1 MAERMRKDFCINCR
15 KETEYLLRKG
25 SITKRIRDKDYMF
38 NITVAVC
45 SECGEEMSLPGLI
58 DRNVQE
64 IDDQYR
70 AYEGLVTKDD
80 IENLM
85 SNPISGR
92 SGSVKRLFAYYK
104 DLPYVTCTDEK
115 PFKAL

>member
-1 MAERMRKDFCINCR
+1 
-15 KETEYLLRKG
+15 
-25 SITKRIRDKDYMF
+25 MF

-85 SNPISGR
+85 SIYNIG
-92 SGSVKRLFAYYK
+92 
-104 DLPYVTCTDEK
+104 
-115 PFKAL
+115 KAPLSLALGFGEITITRYLEGQVRR